1 MILTIFL
8 PFTKANGLSKI
19 LETNE
24 VVAIMSEELK
34 VIVPI
39 IEKKSNEMKET
50 VMRLEK
56 DTAQADMIKS
66 VVAQDE
72 TEAKQKAIETQELA
86 DDASRDLEVVMPQLR
101 TAQEA
106 LKSLNKADINEI
118 KVFQKPP
125 KLVQFVMESVCI
137 LLNSKPDWN
146 TAKQLMNDVNFL
158 KRLQEYDANNIAEAT
173 VKKLRP
179 YIDNKDFQPAIVEKV
194 SKTARSMCSWVIA
207 MNRYAE
213 VYKDIEPKIR
223 KRDAAENELRQV
235 MTVLKLKQKQL
246 AEVEAKIQALKDDLD
261 VKQKEMQAVQDRY
274 DINSLRLARAGRLTS
289 ALSDEEVRWRETVA
303 QLSEE
308 LVAVP
313 GDVLVASACIAY
325 LGAFSIDYRHQM
337 SDEWIGECQRLK
349 IPCSSQFDFIHCL
362 GDAYQ
367 MRTWNLH
374 GLPRDSSSLENGII
388 VTQSNRWPLMIDP
401 QEQANQ
407 WIRNMEKENNL
418 IVMKMNDANLTRT
431 LEMSIRKGVPVLLED
446 IGETIEPSLTP
457 VLAKSLRIQGGR
469 MMLRFGDGD
478 IEYDQNFRLYMTT
491 KLSNP
496 HYLPEVCIQV
506 TIVNFLVS
514 SSGLEDQLLADVV
527 RIELPEMERQRN
539 ELIVSIN
546 SDKQQLILLEDKI
559 LKLLF
564 ASKGNIL
571 DDEEL
576 VETLNESKDTAIV
589 VASRLQDA
597 EKTEETI
604 TFEREK
610 YRRLASKG
618 TVLFFV
624 VTSLAEIDPMYQF
637 SLRYFSQV
645 FCSVIEG
652 EQNLKLSFDDR
663 LEYLI
668 TKEIFSI
675 FSNVGRG
682 LFERHKII
690 FGFLLAIALEKY
702 DERLTEV
709 EIDFLL
715 RGAIGTSNKDENSK
729 KKPEKFTHIS
739 DGQWSNFLYLESTFE
754 NFKELTSFL
763 EEKIEVQI
771 GQFHAEIGGSRD
783 STKDWKN
790 ILKPFEKLM
799 LISVLKFELLVNA
812 MSSFVG
818 ETLGKHFI
826 ESQIIPLSAVYQ
838 DTLPITPLI
847 FVLSTGSDPM
857 SVLQKFA
864 QEKEFAAKLHSISLG
879 QGQGAAAEHLIA
891 NGRVNGHWIFLQNCH
906 LATSWMESLES
917 IVRSI
922 SLGDVKVHEDFR
934 LFLSSMPSPNF
945 PVSVLQNSVKL
956 TNEPPKGLK
965 ANLIRSLNDID
976 DEQYG
981 IHILGEQWKKMV
993 FGICMFH
1000 GVILERKKFGSL
1012 GFNILYEFSES
1023 DRECALR
1030 TFDLFIDPEVR
1041 QKIPW
1046 QALEYINGEITYGGR
1061 VTDALVR
1068 LKFSIM

>member
-1 MILTIFL
+1 
-8 PFTKANGLSKI
+8 
-19 LETNE
+19 
-24 VVAIMSEELK
+24 MSDELK

-50 VMRLEK
+50 VSRLEK
-56 DTAQADMIKS
+56 DTAQADAIKS

-72 TEAKQKAIETQELA
+72 TEAKQKAMETQELA

-106 LKSLNKADINEI
+106 LKALNKADINEI

-125 KLVQFVMESVCI
+125 KLVQYVMESVCI

-158 KRLQEYDANNIAEAT
+158 KRLQEYDANNIAEST
-173 VKKLRP
+173 IKKLRP
-179 YIDNKDFQPAIVEKV
+179 YVENKDFQPAIVEKV

-235 MTVLKLKQKQL
+235 MAVLKYKQNQL
-246 AEVEAKIQALKDDLD
+246 AEVEAKIQALRDDLD
-261 VKQKEMQAVQDRY
+261 QKQKEMQAVQDRY
-274 DINSLRLARAGRLTS
+274 DVNSLRLARAGRLQA
-289 ALSDEEVRWRETVA
+289 ALSDEEIRWRETVA
-303 QLSEE
+303 QLSDE

-337 SDEWIGECQRLK
+337 SADWIDECQRLN
-349 IPCSSQFDFIHCL
+349 IPCSKRFDFIHCL

-374 GLPRDSSSLENGII
+374 GLPRDASSLENGII

-407 WIRNMEKENNL
+407 WIRSMEKDNNL
-418 IVMKMNDANLTRT
+418 VVMKMNDAKLIRN
-431 LEMSIRKGVPVLLED
+431 LEMSIRQGTPVLLED
-446 IGETIEPSLTP
+446 IGEVIEPSLTP
-457 VLAKSLRIQGGR
+457 LLAKAIKTQGGR

-478 IEYDQNFRLYMTT
+478 TEYDPNFRLYMTT

-514 SSGLEDQLLADVV
+514 RAGLEDQLLADVV

-652 EQNLKLSFDDR
+652 EQNLKMSFDDR

-675 FSNVGRG
+675 FSNIGRG

-715 RGAIGTSNKDENSK
+715 RGATIGAEPTKM
-729 KKPEKFTHIS
+729 KPAQLTHIS
-739 DGQWSNFLYLESTFE
+739 DGQWSNFL
-754 NFKELTSFL
+754 FL
-763 EEKIEVQI
+763 EHTFPNFRDVTAHLDEKIDVRL
-771 GQFHAEIGGSRD
+771 GQFHAEIGGTRDSSRD
-783 STKDWKN
+783 WND

-799 LISVLKFELLVNA
+799 LISCMKFELLVTA

-818 ETLGKHFI
+818 EILGRHFI
-826 ESQIIPLSAVYQ
+826 ESQVIPLGTVYQ
-838 DTLPITPLI
+838 DTTALTPLI

-857 SVLQKFA
+857 SLLQRFA
-864 QEKEFAAKLHSISLG
+864 QEREFAAKLHSISLG
-879 QGQGAAAEHLIA
+879 QGQGAAAEALIA
-891 NGRVNGHWIFLQNCH
+891 NGRTNGHWIFLQNCH
-906 LATSWMESLES
+906 LATSWMESLQS

-934 LFLSSMPSPNF
+934 LFLSSMPSSNF

-976 DEQYG
+976 EDKYEV
-981 IHILGEQWKKMV
+981 HILGEEWRKMV

-1000 GVILERKKFGSL
+1000 GIILERRKFGSL
-1012 GFNILYEFSES
+1012 GFNILYEFNES
-1023 DRECALR
+1023 DRESALR

-1041 QKIPW
+1041 KQIPW

-1061 VTDALVR
+1061 VTDALVSF
-1068 LKFSIM
+1068 LNFATE

>member
-1 MILTIFL
+1 
-8 PFTKANGLSKI
+8 
-19 LETNE
+19 
-24 VVAIMSEELK
+24 MSDELR

-50 VMRLEK
+50 VNRLEK
-56 DTAQADMIKS
+56 DTAQADAIKTI
-66 VVAQDE
+66 VAQDE
-72 TEAKQKAIETQELA
+72 TEAKQKAMETQELA
-86 DDASRDLEVVMPQLR
+86 DDAARDLEVVMPQLR

-106 LKSLNKADINEI
+106 LKALNKADINEI

-146 TAKQLMNDVNFL
+146 NAKTLMNDVNFL
-158 KRLQEYDANNIAEAT
+158 KRLQEYDANNISEST

-179 YIDNKDFQPAIVEKV
+179 YVENKEFQPAVVEKV
-194 SKTARSMCSWVIA
+194 SKTARSMCAWVIA

-235 MTVLKLKQKQL
+235 MAVLKYKQNQL
-246 AEVEAKIQALKDDLD
+246 AEIEAKIQALKDDLD
-261 VKQKEMQAVQDRY
+261 VKQKEMQAIQDRY
-274 DINSLRLARAGRLTS
+274 DVNSLRLTRAGRLTA

-303 QLSEE
+303 QLSDE

-325 LGAFSIDYRHQM
+325 LGAFSIDYRRQM
-337 SDEWIGECQRLK
+337 STDWIGECQRLE
-349 IPCSSQFDFIHCL
+349 IPCSSRFDFIHCL

-374 GLPRDSSSLENGII
+374 GLPRDPSSLENGII

-407 WIRNMEKENNL
+407 WIRSMEKENNL
-418 IVMKMNDANLTRT
+418 VVMKMNDVNLIRT
-431 LEMSIRKGVPVLLED
+431 LEMSIRQGVPVLLEEID
-446 IGETIEPSLTP
+446 EVIEPSLTP
-457 VLAKSLRIQGGR
+457 VLAKAIRIQGGR
-469 MMLRFGDGD
+469 MMLRFGDAD
-478 IEYDQNFRLYMTT
+478 IDYDPNFRLYMTT
-491 KLSNP
+491 KLTNP

-506 TIVNFLVS
+506 TVVNFLVS
-514 SSGLEDQLLADVV
+514 RSGLEDQLLADVV

-597 EKTEETI
+597 EKTEEAI

-610 YRRLASKG
+610 YRNLASKG

-675 FSNVGRG
+675 FTNVGRG
-682 LFERHKII
+682 LFERHKVI

-702 DERLTEV
+702 DRRLGEA

-715 RGAIGTSNKDENSK
+715 KGGGAVGRGGGEGETTTR
-729 KKPEKFTHIS
+729 KKPAQLTHIS
-739 DGQWSNFLYLESTFE
+739 ESQWSNFLYLEQTFE
-754 NFKELTSFL
+754 NFRDVTSHL
-763 EEKIEVQI
+763 DERMEVQI
-771 GQFHAEIGGSRD
+771 GQFHAKIEGSRD
-783 STKDWKN
+783 STRDWN
-790 ILKPFEKLM
+790 HILKPFEKLM
-799 LISVLKFELLVNA
+799 LISCMKFELLVTA

-818 ETLGKHFI
+818 EMLGRHFV
-826 ESQIIPLSAVYQ
+826 ESQVIPLSTVYQ
-838 DTLPITPLI
+838 DTSPITPLI

-857 SVLQKFA
+857 SLLQRFA
-864 QEKEFAAKLHSISLG
+864 QEREFAARLNSISLG
-879 QGQGAAAEHLIA
+879 QGQGAAAENLIA

-906 LATSWMESLES
+906 LATSWMESLQS

-934 LFLSSMPSPNF
+934 LFLSSMPSSSF

-976 DEQYG
+976 EDMYEV
-981 IHILGEQWKKMV
+981 HILGEEWKKMV

-1000 GVILERKKFGSL
+1000 GIILERRKFGSL
-1012 GFNILYEFSES
+1012 GFNIHYEFNES
-1023 DRECALR
+1023 DRDCALR
-1030 TFDLFIDPEVR
+1030 TFDLFIDPEAR
-1041 QKIPW
+1041 KETPW

-1061 VTDALVR
+1061 VTDALVS
-1068 LKFSIM
+1068 LNY